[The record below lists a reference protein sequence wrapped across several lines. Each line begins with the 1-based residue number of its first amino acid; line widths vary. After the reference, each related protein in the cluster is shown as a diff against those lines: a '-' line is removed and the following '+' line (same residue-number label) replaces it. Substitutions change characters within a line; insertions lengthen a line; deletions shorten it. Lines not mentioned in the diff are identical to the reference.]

1 MWTKRVLYGLVVLYM
16 TISICQ
22 SSYFLARKRSKNH
35 NNFFDYCFCVTNSS
49 FALSWIQEDITEK
62 LDYVSKYIPEQAD
75 GERNY
80 DIKDDEI
87 TRKYFM
93 KDPWRLQTSMQSNFN
108 HPILDERWEAMN
120 VIKTEYV
127 ERSFEKVKYQHFQ
140 NIVLKKESF
149 DIPLSI
155 RIEKEGHIFL
165 CDGEYPPISRCYWFM
180 LQSFS
185 GMGSAIRKCEKG
197 HIPSEPGKL
206 PQTSCNDQG
215 VYKIHTIVPT
225 FLSNKMWSHF
235 VLSKHRNVLKFS
247 QFSDQKEKLIMEWKD
262 YDIPIDV
269 THIIVHSKENSG
281 LWKIHNF
288 EFLYA
293 DAASSDVNLGPPIFS
308 TDTFV
313 CISMYVT
320 MCPSCKLVLSL
331 EDGQHVLKTE
341 EFELKHAGW
350 DQIKIMTENANTSNA
365 IRLLVSTKS
374 SDPKPYWAIDKVRLC
389 QRKEFR
395 MLKSRTWA
403 SCQLI
408 SDSEQVTD
416 VKGQSQPNLNSK
428 CPEDTIGEFCVPCL
442 WMSITCYNLKVCKER
457 KCVCSSGYL
466 GSDCYQFC
474 PRKTYGHGCQKQ
486 CTNCKYDCNGVTGTC
501 PGGCRENYYGEK
513 CDIPPATFANPP
525 EITEISYTEAT
536 VRVSNFQLE
545 NSVSYPIAQY
555 YTVQY
560 KTAEAS
566 DINWRNVGDRYHK
579 FNTTGIFKIL
589 NLTLGT
595 QYLVQSVIMEPN
607 GKWNINDHLKV
618 NNFATRCDEI
628 SEDDINIE
636 TSKTTARIYLSEG
649 TTLTCKSHFITLD
662 EEGAAGFSNRSG
674 TFLTNLLPYKSYK
687 VIVRGIQKTYEKK
700 FATDEKAPTVVLSLT
715 GTAASATTV
724 DLKWTEPLSIN
735 GVFKHYVVEYQHV
748 SYGGC
753 NFSSVES
760 TTKFRRETENT
771 SITIT
776 ELIPYS
782 TYEFTVFA
790 LNTKFSGP
798 PFSKITTTASSEE
811 IQPEELL
818 NFVGLNTTHDSVNI
832 VLSEIKCENIRGP
845 LTVEIKTTCISEWC
859 QNKHTQRKIDI
870 KTLPKTGIIEVMNLQ
885 SYSEYDLEVQLCRV
899 NGNCSAPQK
908 KKFETKTTVSKSV
921 SNLLVYTKN
930 ASSVSLRWKPPYPPT
945 GVLKNYKINYF
956 SYRKKVEEEVQI
968 RRCKLWPELHCAIL
982 NDLPSNADLTIKV
995 YAINNAVE
1003 DYSPPKEIQTY
1014 VKTEKSKPPYNLM
1027 LNWTTKNDIQVVWK
1041 HPNETN
1047 GEVSYFGIQV
1057 IDSTTDQKEII
1068 DEQKVN
1074 VSRETYNLT
1083 YHYLFDGSLL
1093 SPTTEYTVAVYAFN
1107 GEDGDSAQQM
1117 TTSPLD
1123 VPKLSD
1129 DPEFVISNGLLK
1141 ILVLPNK
1148 VRGYTHTYQLLVL
1161 RSDKQSNLELYP
1173 SLQEYELKNLKVIVE
1188 CDLSQIP
1195 ETLEIYVGSLQQQP
1209 SCKDKDNSSLKAEI
1223 TGNITIVLQNFFKN
1237 ESRTTIYTYNPV
1249 EKMKRV
1255 VVNPNYY
1262 WPPVLLILVLVVI
1275 FFVFKWYTKKDVG
1288 FSWRNHTS
1296 DSRADRQTIE
1306 LPLVY
1311 TKQNRQKCKK
1321 SQHIK
1326 AVSGNP
1332 DHLSKIIGRKNF
1344 QNYTKMSL
1352 DNHDLKQQHEAILE
1366 FICTYETVQVTTDS
1380 VEYVDM
1386 IYISGLQIN
1395 KTYAVTK
1402 IPTSNEYDAFWETIW
1417 TENIRYIVLFENNHT
1432 NDRIEQLHFRL
1443 ESDDGFYLLSLNYVN
1458 FFQKMSKIPHSCESP
1473 ILVHSSSGMRGVGF
1487 VLLCD
1492 MSLRT
1497 ATKDGAVDVMANLKN
1512 LTQYTSELMVDFD
1525 HYVAAHTVIA
1535 DCLRYIDTTIKCNEF
1550 DVNKEKLFDE
1560 AEIQEHLYYLQD
1572 TEWLDRIK
1580 YDDDERF
1587 TQAIRPESAD
1597 ELLPAPCTSGD
1608 ADSFLK
1614 RFKIVK
1620 VYGFKTQKN
1629 FIVLH
1634 EPKARPLC
1642 DLFNLV
1648 QDESV
1653 AAIVTL
1659 NNEIFLWP
1667 NENHPVIEINAD
1679 VKLEHQMTRNLK
1691 SCDWITVKVTTATA
1705 TQIVEVISLK
1715 NWLTPTPSLPKAQ
1728 NFINF
1733 VGESNEICKNV
1744 EIVLITDWGNVT
1756 TSGLYITLTCIIQ
1769 KIKTKGVCDICGSV
1783 RMLRRH
1789 FENFVVNKRHYMFLV
1804 EAAHNYL
1811 KEFNLY
1817 EMR

>member
-1 MWTKRVLYGLVVLYM
+1 MWTKRVLYGLVGLYM

-62 LDYVSKYIPEQAD
+62 LDCVSKYIPEQAD

-206 PQTSCNDQG
+206 PQTSCNEQG

-235 VLSKHRNVLKFS
+235 VVSKHRNVLKFS

-293 DAASSDVNLGPPIFS
+293 DAASSEVNLGPPIFS
-308 TDTFV
+308 DTFV

-365 IRLLVSTKS
+365 IKLLVTTKS

-389 QRKEFR
+389 RKKEFR

-416 VKGQSQPNLNSK
+416 VKGPSQPNLNSK

-457 KCVCSSGYL
+457 KCVCSAGYL

-513 CDIPPATFANPP
+513 CDIPPAIFANPP
-525 EITEISYTEAT
+525 EITEILYTEAI

-545 NSVSYPIAQY
+545 NSASYPITQY

-560 KTAEAS
+560 KTADAS
-566 DINWRNVGDRYHK
+566 DINWRNVSDQYHE
-579 FNTTGIFKIL
+579 FNSTGIFKIL
-589 NLTLGT
+589 NLTSGT
-595 QYLVQSVIMEPN
+595 QYLVRSVIVGPN

-649 TTLTCKSHFITLD
+649 TTLTCKSYFITV
-662 EEGAAGFSNRSG
+662 EERGAVFSNRSG
-674 TFLTNLLPYKSYK
+674 TFYTDLLPYKSYT
-687 VIVRGIQKTYEKK
+687 VRVRGIQKTYEKK
-700 FATDEKAPTVVLSLT
+700 FATDERVPTSVMNLT
-715 GTAASATTV
+715 VTAMSATTV
-724 DLKWTEPLSIN
+724 LLKWVEPFSIN
-735 GVFKHYVVEYQHV
+735 GVFKHYVIEYQYV
-748 SYGGC
+748 SYMDC
-753 NFSSVES
+753 NFTSFESSRKS
-760 TTKFRRETENT
+760 RRETQDT
-771 SITIT
+771 SVTIT

-790 LNTKFSGP
+790 LNTKFSGSP
-798 PFSKITTTASSEE
+798 VSQRTTTPYCRT
-811 IQPEELL
+811 IQPEETP
-818 NFVGLNTTHDSVNI
+818 NIVRINTTHESASI
-832 VLSEIKCENIRGP
+832 VLSEIKCESIRGP

-859 QNKHTQRKIDI
+859 QNKNTQRKIDI
-870 KTLPKTGIIEVMNLQ
+870 KTLPKTGIIEVINLQ
-885 SYSEYDLEVQLCRV
+885 SFSEYDLEVKLCRV
-899 NGNCSAPQK
+899 NGSCSAPQK

-956 SYRKKVEEEVQI
+956 IYRKKVEEEMQI
-968 RRCKLWPELHCAIL
+968 RRCRLWPELHCAIL
-982 NDLPSNADLTIKV
+982 NDLPSNVDLTIKV
-995 YAINNAVE
+995 YAINKAVK

-1027 LNWTTKNDIQVVWK
+1027 LNWTTKNNMQVVWK

-1057 IDSTTDQKEII
+1057 IDSTTDQKKII
-1068 DEQKVN
+1068 DEQKLN

-1083 YHYLFDGSLL
+1083 YHYLVGTTLYRSTTFIEFMCSQKFDGSLL

-1117 TTSPLD
+1117 TTSPVD

-1173 SLQEYELKNLKVIVE
+1173 SLEEYELKNLKVIVE
-1188 CDLSQIP
+1188 CDLLQIT
-1195 ETLEIYVGSLQQQP
+1195 ETLEIYVGSLQQHP
-1209 SCKDKDNSSLKAEI
+1209 SCKEKDNSFLKPE
-1223 TGNITIVLQNFFKN
+1223 TTDNITIVLQNFFEN

-1249 EKMKRV
+1249 EKIKRV

-1262 WPPVLLILVLVVI
+1262 WPPVLLIVVLVVI
-1275 FFVFKWYTKKDVG
+1275 FFGFKWYTKKDVG
-1288 FSWRNHTS
+1288 FSWRNRTS
-1296 DSRADRQTIE
+1296 DSEADRQTIE
-1306 LPLVY
+1306 LPLVD
-1311 TKQNRQKCKK
+1311 TKQNRRK
-1321 SQHIK
+1321 SQKSQPIK
-1326 AVSGNP
+1326 AVSENL
-1332 DHLSKIIGRKNF
+1332 DHLSKIIERKNF

-1352 DNHDLKQQHEAILE
+1352 DNQDLKQQHEAILE
-1366 FICTYETVQVTTDS
+1366 SICTYETVQVTTDF

-1395 KTYAVTK
+1395 KTYAVIK
-1402 IPTSNEYDAFWETIW
+1402 IPSSNEYDEFWKTIW
-1417 TENIRYIVLFENNHT
+1417 TENICYIVLFEDIHTKDKSDVKLYWPTEGKNVYGDVTVQCTTSEDHDLFNHNKFT
-1432 NDRIEQLHFRL
+1432 IRFKNKSRQIEQLHFRL
-1443 ESDDGFYLLSLNYVN
+1443 ESDDGLYLFSLNYVN

-1550 DVNKEKLFDE
+1550 DVNKEKLFDK
-1560 AEIQEHLYYLQD
+1560 AEIQKHLHYLQD

-1580 YDDDERF
+1580 YDGDERYS
-1587 TQAIRPESAD
+1587 QAIRPESAD
-1597 ELLPAPCTSGD
+1597 DLLPAPCTSGN
-1608 ADSFLK
+1608 ADSLLK
-1614 RFKIVK
+1614 RFKVVK
-1620 VYGFKTQKN
+1620 IYGFKTQKN
-1629 FIVLH
+1629 L
-1634 EPKARPLC
+1634 
-1642 DLFNLV
+1642 
-1648 QDESV
+1648 
-1653 AAIVTL
+1653 
-1659 NNEIFLWP
+1659 
-1667 NENHPVIEINAD
+1667 
-1679 VKLEHQMTRNLK
+1679 
-1691 SCDWITVKVTTATA
+1691 
-1705 TQIVEVISLK
+1705 
-1715 NWLTPTPSLPKAQ
+1715 
-1728 NFINF
+1728 
-1733 VGESNEICKNV
+1733 
-1744 EIVLITDWGNVT
+1744 
-1756 TSGLYITLTCIIQ
+1756 
-1769 KIKTKGVCDICGSV
+1769 
-1783 RMLRRH
+1783 
-1789 FENFVVNKRHYMFLV
+1789 
-1804 EAAHNYL
+1804 
-1811 KEFNLY
+1811 
-1817 EMR
+1817 